1 MHVPDGF
8 FNAGTSVGAG
18 VFAAGTL
25 SVGLKKAALDLSD
38 RLAPMAGLVAAFI
51 FALQMLNF
59 PVASGTS
66 GHLLGGA
73 LAAVLVGPWVGT
85 VCVGIVLFVQAL
97 LFADGGL
104 TALGL
109 NVVLIAIVPAFVGY
123 AGFLLT
129 RRLLPAT
136 RGAVVAG
143 SAVGA
148 FASVPV
154 AAAVFA
160 VLFGIGG
167 SVDLSFGSVLAAM
180 VGTHVLIGIGEA
192 VITGAVISAVV
203 GTRPD
208 LVRGA
213 ADLVPALELRT
224 ERTTPS
230 PPAERVA

>member
-8 FNAGTSVGAG
+8 FNAGTSIGAG
-18 VFAAGTL
+18 LFGAGTVG
-25 SVGLKKAALDLSD
+25 VGLKKAAVDLTD

-73 LAAVLVGPWVGT
+73 LAAVLVGPWVGM
-85 VCVGIVLFVQAL
+85 VCLSIVLLVQAL

-109 NVVLIAIVPAFVGY
+109 NVVLIAVVPAFVGY
-123 AGFLLT
+123 AAFRAM
-129 RRLLPAT
+129 RRILPAT
-136 RGAVVAG
+136 PGSVVTG

-148 FASVPV
+148 FVSVPV
-154 AAAVFA
+154 AAAVFS

-167 SVDLSFGSVLAAM
+167 SVELSFGSVLTAM

-192 VITGAVISAVV
+192 VITGAVVSAVV

-208 LVRGA
+208 LVHGA
-213 ADLVPALELRT
+213 ADLVPSLELRCQ
-224 ERTTPS
+224 
-230 PPAERVA
+230 AVACAREPEVVG